1 MRVLARVLLGLGVF
15 LVVAGII
22 ALTWAPGVVKKT
34 PLDVDTV
41 TVYTG
46 EAAKI
51 DPASGDFETRPV
63 YAITHTRADSEA
75 STSEHVLFVTAQCAV
90 FDTGGE
96 KVCVDGED
104 ENLITASVDVF
115 ATDRTTALSVDD
127 PELPAD
133 AVPHEGLVNKFPFD
147 VEKKAYPFWDGT
159 IGRAVDIEYQDTE
172 TVDGLETYRFSYTV
186 TDEPIEVATGVE
198 GTYDNVITVNVDP
211 RTGSI
216 VKSGQDQQR
225 YLADGTQALDI
236 QVVTDDDTVKTA
248 VDEAKA
254 NGSSLTLL
262 LTVVPVVGFVGG
274 ALCLLAGALLLA
286 RRRDRPG
293 TRVSDRPHDRVP
305 A

>member
-1 MRVLARVLLGLGVF
+1 MARVLLGFGVF
-15 LVVAGII
+15 LVVAGVI

-34 PLDVDTV
+34 PLDVDTL

-51 DPASGDFETRPV
+51 DPATGDFDRRPV
-63 YAITHTRADSEA
+63 YALTDTKADSEA
-75 STSEHVLFVTAQCAV
+75 SSSDHVLFVTTQCAV

-104 ENLITASVDVF
+104 PDLITANIDVF

-127 PELPAD
+127 KNLPAD

-147 VEKKAYPFWDGT
+147 VQKKAYPFWDGT
-159 IGRAVDIEYQDTE
+159 LGRAVDIEYQDTE

-186 TDEPIEVATGVE
+186 ADEPIEVAEGVD

-236 QVVTDDDTVKTA
+236 TVVTDDDTIKTA

-262 LTVVPVVGFVGG
+262 LTIVPVVGLVGG
-274 ALCLLAGALLLA
+274 ALCLIAGGLLLA
-286 RRRDRPG
+286 RRRERPG
-293 TRVSDRPHDRVP
+293 ARVAERSQDRVP

>member
-1 MRVLARVLLGLGVF
+1 MRVLARVLLGFGVF
-15 LVVAGII
+15 LVVAGVI

-34 PLDVDTV
+34 PLDVDTL

-51 DPASGDFETRPV
+51 DPATGDFDRRPV
-63 YAITHTRADSEA
+63 YALTDTKADSEA
-75 STSEHVLFVTAQCAV
+75 SSSDHVLFVTTQCAV

-104 ENLITASVDVF
+104 PDLITANIDVF

-127 PELPAD
+127 KNLPAD

-147 VEKKAYPFWDGT
+147 VQKKAYPFWDGT
-159 IGRAVDIEYQDTE
+159 LGRAVDIEYQDTE

-186 TDEPIEVATGVE
+186 ADEPIEVAEGVD

-236 QVVTDDDTVKTA
+236 TVVTDDDTIKTA

-262 LTVVPVVGFVGG
+262 LTIVPVVGLVGG
-274 ALCLLAGALLLA
+274 ALCLIAGGLLLA
-286 RRRDRPG
+286 RRRERPG
-293 TRVSDRPHDRVP
+293 ARVAERSQDRVP